1 MPKSILK
8 THMSR
13 SVLFLFAFYMK
24 GLFSVFKKNS
34 FVRTCICIKVLDYN
48 YFNCVAM
55 GKLKLHKGYH
65 IHKLLKRFLNF
76 ISVMKIMY
84 KYNSICRDLVKKGIS
99 HPCFLG
105 DVIDKQFKS
114 DKKTKSFGFNA
125 TLIYWTYSTSMLKFQ
140 LFIDFHQNVS
150 VCGGWQTIRFVLSTS
165 LTSLLWVHSPQVL
178 RNMPII
184 ITLQRFLTH
193 SPLWLSTSSLH
204 DSHYIAESHDKPQR
218 PVTII

>member
-65 IHKLLKRFLNF
+65 IHKLLKRL
-76 ISVMKIMY
+76 
-84 KYNSICRDLVKKGIS
+84 
-99 HPCFLG
+99 
-105 DVIDKQFKS
+105 
-114 DKKTKSFGFNA
+114 
-125 TLIYWTYSTSMLKFQ
+125 
-140 LFIDFHQNVS
+140 
-150 VCGGWQTIRFVLSTS
+150 RFVLSTS
-165 LTSLLWVHSPQVL
+165 LTSLLWVHSLQVL